1 MLILFVILVGVWILL
16 RELFHK
22 TSLLEINTS
31 ILVMAFFALFY
42 PLDIFSVY
50 IQYVLLLLVSTSIFI
65 AYRNGKIHLF
75 SIIGYSLFLLWA
87 IATNYFSFFPQR
99 SVNIVSPFKEGD
111 FYVAQGGNNFL
122 LNGHRFSQATAQSY
136 ALDITKLSSL
146 GRRALPLFDTKSP
159 ADYFIYNEPVFS
171 PCNGVVKFASNQF
184 DDLPV
189 GERDRK
195 NVAGNYVV
203 IACES
208 KYTLVLAHLQRSV
221 SVAAGDVISIGQRL
235 GLVGNSGNTTEP
247 HLHIHAVSGHPTK
260 LEDIFF
266 HGEGIKLTINGRTLI
281 KNSILSVK

>member
-1 MLILFVILVGVWILL
+1 M
-16 RELFHK
+16 
-22 TSLLEINTS
+22 
-31 ILVMAFFALFY
+31 
-42 PLDIFSVY
+42 
-50 IQYVLLLLVSTSIFI
+50 
-65 AYRNGKIHLF
+65 F

-87 IATNYFSFFPQR
+87 IATNYFSFFPQK

-208 KYTLVLAHLQRSV
+208 DYTLVLAHLQRSV

-266 HGEGIKLTINGRTLI
+266 HGEGVKLTINGRTLI